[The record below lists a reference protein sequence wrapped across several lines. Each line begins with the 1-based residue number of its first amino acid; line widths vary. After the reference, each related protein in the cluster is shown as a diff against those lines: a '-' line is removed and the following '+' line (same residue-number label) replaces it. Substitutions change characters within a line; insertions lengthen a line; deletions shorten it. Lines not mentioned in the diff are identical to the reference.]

1 MYYENLFIKTGYD
14 NIPDFSKE
22 QKQYVLGLFEKVIEK
37 LNSPQAYTISEQR
50 NRLYKAL
57 ELFKDDFEL
66 NKTFTDY
73 TGDVFKAIATNQ
85 AFNPELKEDHVKML
99 IRNKKS
105 EILIEAVC
113 ETLKYF
119 RIMECYY
126 PEEYNTQEMLNLIRN
141 KRIDLNL

>member
-1 MYYENLFIKTGYD
+1 MYSENLFIKTGYD
-14 NIPDFSKE
+14 NSPDFSKE
-22 QKQYVLGLFEKVIEK
+22 WKQYVLQLFEKVVEK
-37 LNSPQAYTISEQR
+37 LNSPQAYTINEQR

-73 TGDVFKAIATNQ
+73 TGDVFKSISTNQ
-85 AFNPELKEDHVKML
+85 AFNPELKEDYVKML
-99 IRNKKS
+99 IRNEKS
-105 EILIEAVC
+105 EIVIEAVY

-119 RIMECYY
+119 GIMECYY
-126 PEEYNTQEMLNLIRN
+126 PEEYNTQEMLNLIHN

>member
-1 MYYENLFIKTGYD
+1 MYYGNLFIKTGYD

-22 QKQYVLGLFEKVIEK
+22 WKQYVFGLFKKVIEK

-85 AFNPELKEDHVKML
+85 AFNPELKEDQVKMITKEFNPEL
-99 IRNKKS
+99 YDKLERFNNGQ
-105 EILIEAVC
+105 LLFGHPIEDF
-113 ETLKYF
+113 EW
-119 RIMECYY
+119 I
-126 PEEYNTQEMLNLIRN
+126 EYALV
-141 KRIDLNL
+141 